1 MTMVEDA
8 LGEWLDALA
17 SNAPAP
23 GGGAAAA
30 LCGALGAALVSMV
43 GRFTIGRP
51 KYAEYD
57 DQVQKLLHN
66 SERAREMLT
75 TLMDADAKAFQMVS
89 LAYRMPK
96 KTDEE
101 KAKREEVIQEALAT
115 ASDVPVMIAEIAR
128 EVITMAEFMAH
139 MGNRSVLV
147 DAGSAVY
154 LSMAAVQ
161 AAALNVRENL
171 RHLHDEVH
179 AHALQKRLTAALEG
193 MDEAAAETL
202 AIIAARTED

>member
-1 MTMVEDA
+1 MAMLEEP
-8 LGEWLDALA
+8 LGAWLDALA

-43 GRFTIGRP
+43 GRFTVGRP
-51 KYAEYD
+51 KYAEYEE
-57 DQVQKLLHN
+57 QVQKLLHN

-75 TLMDADAKAFQMVS
+75 TLMDADAKAFQMVAM
-89 LAYRMPK
+89 AYRMPK
-96 KTDEE
+96 KTEEE
-101 KAKREEVIQEALAT
+101 KAKREEMIQEALTA
-115 ASDVPVMIAEIAR
+115 ASDVPVMVAEIAR
-128 EVITMAEFMAH
+128 EVVTMAEFMAH

-154 LSMAAVQ
+154 LSIAAVQ
-161 AAALNVRENL
+161 AATLNVRENV

-179 AHALQKRLTAALEG
+179 ARALQKRLTAALDGIE
-193 MDEAAAETL
+193 EAAAETL
-202 AIIAARTED
+202 AIIAARTQD